1 VENIINMDSYS
12 IKDIFNLSG
21 KKFNDI
27 LKLNKSYIP
36 RLQKLNVNVSELKI
50 LQYAYK
56 KNIHITDDQI
66 EFIYKNQI
74 NPSGLMEISKYSNL
88 NKCIKYLKKQSKIE
102 DKKISNV
109 YIGWKDYIKNCK
121 LMQYDLTNE
130 FILFPKNL
138 KREHDKVMKLVKVEN
153 TKKLN
158 RLIEQKHEILS
169 KLYEFEYKDFFIAV
183 AKNADEIIK
192 EGQNLHHCV
201 GGISYLEGMALGN
214 NNIIFIRKKQE
225 PSKSFYTME
234 IQTSRNKIIQC
245 RGKTNDDMTPEVEE
259 FVEKFKNKKLNKIH
273 RNKAV

>member
-1 VENIINMDSYS
+1 
-12 IKDIFNLSG
+12 
-21 KKFNDI
+21 
-27 LKLNKSYIP
+27 
-36 RLQKLNVNVSELKI
+36 
-50 LQYAYK
+50 
-56 KNIHITDDQI
+56 
-66 EFIYKNQI
+66 
-74 NPSGLMEISKYSNL
+74 
-88 NKCIKYLKKQSKIE
+88 
-102 DKKISNV
+102 
-109 YIGWKDYIKNCK
+109 
-121 LMQYDLTNE
+121 MQYDLTNE